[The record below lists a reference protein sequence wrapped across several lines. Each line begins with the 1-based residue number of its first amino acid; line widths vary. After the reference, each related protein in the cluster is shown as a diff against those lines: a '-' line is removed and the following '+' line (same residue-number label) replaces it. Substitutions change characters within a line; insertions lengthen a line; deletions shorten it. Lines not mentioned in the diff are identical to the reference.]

1 MANDGRTIEMR
12 RPSKFTLDG
21 ELNPSYREQIK
32 QYMKEVR
39 SYKTKD
45 LLSCPNGT
53 FHGWSATALRNL
65 AGEVGVWGRG
75 KSVCDINEETGQ
87 RTNCKALYT
96 KTKLCDVLQ
105 PLARSFTN
113 GEDDALPYEA
123 ETIKNKKIKTIYSKI
138 NKIPKLKKQ
147 DMQLNASQ
155 LTKVIKR
162 TPKSDLQAR
171 TLLKLNTE
179 LPART
184 KNLVSNMRY
193 SERRTKSALDR
204 KKVRF
209 GRLEENQNVGWERDV
224 EPALIA
230 FKARQAAE
238 APPRRPV
245 GRPRKE
251 PIRFVPRPIEGVRR
265 NITLD
270 FNA

>member
-75 KSVCDINEETGQ
+75 KSICDINEETGE

-105 PLARSFTN
+105 PLASSFTN

-123 ETIKNKKIKTIYSKI
+123 ETVKDKKIKTIYSKI
-138 NKIPKLKKQ
+138 NQKAPLKREG
-147 DMQLNASQ
+147 MNYNASQ
-155 LTKVIKR
+155 LNKVIKPLKR
-162 TPKSDLQAR
+162 KDLQAR
-171 TLLKLNTE
+171 TYMKLLTE

-184 KNLVSNMRY
+184 KNLVKDMRY
-193 SERRTKSALDR
+193 SERRTKAALDR

-224 EPALIA
+224 GPALIA

-245 GRPRKE
+245 GRPRRE
-251 PIRFVPRPIEGVRR
+251 PVRFVPRPIEGVRR